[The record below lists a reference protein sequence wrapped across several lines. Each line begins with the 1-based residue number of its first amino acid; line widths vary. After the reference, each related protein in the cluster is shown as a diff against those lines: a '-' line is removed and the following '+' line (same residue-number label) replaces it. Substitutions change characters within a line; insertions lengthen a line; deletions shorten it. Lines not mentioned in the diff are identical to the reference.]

1 MPRAFTNIEKER
13 IRAAM
18 IHAMI
23 EEIVEKGVR
32 KTSIDHIVKVARI
45 SKGAFYLFYD
55 SKEMLILDA
64 IRSVQDD
71 ARAWLLR
78 VIEAPKADPAKIV
91 ERFLTIIFKVF
102 EEFPLMKEIAKT
114 DVMSDLL
121 RSLPEE
127 PIEKEYESDE
137 HFFESIYKKLREEK
151 IIHELDKKVVA
162 GLPRMI
168 LTLVMNKEMIGIDRF
183 DKLRTL
189 LVSGISQELTSP

>member
-168 LTLVMNKEMIGIDRF
+168 LALVMNKEMIGIDRF

>member
-91 ERFLTIIFKVF
+91 ERFLTSIFKVF

-168 LTLVMNKEMIGIDRF
+168 LALVMNKEMIGIDRF